1 MIDRERTAVT
11 GVVFDVAN
19 VIVDWDPRRTLPGA
33 LPQDVVDEFFAS
45 EEFWELNELWDCGLP
60 VGEAIAWMDR
70 RAPHLGDAFRVYVD
84 RYRHSV
90 TGLVPGTT
98 EVIRELLAAG
108 VPCFG
113 LTNWPTETFSV
124 ARDAGPVIDEL
135 AGVVVSGDVEL
146 TKPNPE
152 IYRVALRRF
161 GLTAGETAFVDDRQN
176 NVDASIEVGM
186 TGLLFTDAA
195 RLRDDLT
202 GLGLLCR

>member
-1 MIDRERTAVT
+1 MT

-124 ARDAGPVIDEL
+124 ARAAGPVRL
-135 AGVVVSGDVEL
+135 AA
-146 TKPNPE
+146 
-152 IYRVALRRF
+152 RHLRRAYMAKRTP
-161 GLTAGETAFVDDRQN
+161 GATTMGIQWRRARGRCKCDR
-176 NVDASIEVGM
+176 IY
-186 TGLLFTDAA
+186 TGPIDPPGARRAA
-195 RLRDDLT
+195 RRS
-202 GLGLLCR
+202 CRNSDAGGRAP